1 MGKRL
6 KKLKKIRLHHE
17 GTHTLVWGAAGL
29 IALNLLLFYAVPTRI
44 PFNIAFFLSI
54 IVYSV
59 VVNFYR
65 CPIRIFDHT
74 DILQLCQKRN
84 AGTGFLLIRREFQ
97 PTFHRNIL

>member
-54 IVYSV
+54 IDLLFA
-59 VVNFYR
+59 N
-65 CPIRIFDHT
+65 IRSRAQATPRLIHDMLGGT
-74 DILQLCQKRN
+74 T
-84 AGTGFLLIRREFQ
+84 AGGAK
-97 PTFHRNIL
+97 

>member
-59 VVNFYR
+59 VVNFYYTMFIVFIDTTQVI
-65 CPIRIFDHT
+65 CVLWKD
-74 DILQLCQKRN
+74 
-84 AGTGFLLIRREFQ
+84 
-97 PTFHRNIL
+97 